1 MEKNIIITKVG
12 NYFQKTI
19 AMTTTLQTLQCYI
32 FFRPEFPKVGGT
44 EPLQGGGGVA
54 RYELKKKK
62 K

>member
-54 RYELKKKK
+54 RYE
-62 K
+62 